1 MKPLITLLLAL
12 SLATTASAQDDPAPY
27 GKGTKLVGF
36 GMNSAATVFEGGGT
50 TRTNSSGV
58 FNLQYGYFL
67 SNGFVVGL
75 DLSSMVSTSETES
88 GGSTTTYETSEGT
101 FGLFTAYYFRFGQ
114 KHAIYPEFRVY
125 GGSVESIDPAGDE
138 EWEIGGATLG
148 IGYTYRMN
156 PFIGFDVK
164 LRSGSQTEKTLSSG
178 LEEELGTA
186 QILLG
191 FQIFM

>member
-1 MKPLITLLLAL
+1 MKHIITLSLLMVI
-12 SLATTASAQDDPAPY
+12 ATSVTAQDSPY

-36 GMNSAATVFEGGGT
+36 GMNSAASVFEAGGT
-50 TRTNSSGV
+50 TRTNSTGAFS
-58 FNLQYGYFL
+58 LQYGYFL
-67 SNGFVVGL
+67 SNGFVLGL
-75 DLSSMVSTSETES
+75 DLSSIVSTSETKS
-88 GGSTTTYETSEGT
+88 GGSTTTYETSAGT

-186 QILLG
+186 QLLLG
-191 FQIFM
+191 FQIFL

>member
-1 MKPLITLLLAL
+1 MKHIITLSLLMVI
-12 SLATTASAQDDPAPY
+12 ATSVTAQDSPY
-27 GKGTKLVGF
+27 AKGTKLVGF
-36 GMNSAATVFEGGGT
+36 GMNSAATVFEAGGT
-50 TRTNSSGV
+50 TRTNSSGA
-58 FNLQYGYFL
+58 FSLQYGYFL

-75 DLSSMVSTSETES
+75 DLNSIVSTSETES
-88 GGSTTTYETSEGT
+88 GGSTTTYETSAGT

-125 GGSVESIDPAGDE
+125 GGGVESIDPAGDE

-164 LRSGSQTEKTLSSG
+164 LRSGTQTEKTLSSG
-178 LEEELGTA
+178 LEEELGAA
-186 QILLG
+186 QFLMG
-191 FQIFM
+191 FQIFL